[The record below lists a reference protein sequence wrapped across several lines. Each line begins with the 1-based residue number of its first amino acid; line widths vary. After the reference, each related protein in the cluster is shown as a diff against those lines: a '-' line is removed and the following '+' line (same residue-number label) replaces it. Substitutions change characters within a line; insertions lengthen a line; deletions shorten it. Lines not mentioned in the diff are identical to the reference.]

1 MNIKIRDLYEQRES
15 KITGLRVGDCVR
27 LPDGNEFRIVATGP
41 GHDTVSTI
49 NTRTWRSSKRAYRST
64 RGFVDDLLAQQVRD
78 LCLMDAEI
86 IEAAPRA

>member
-1 MNIKIRDLYEQRES
+1 MNIKIRDLYEKREP

-27 LPDGNEFRIVATGP
+27 RENGDEFRIVASGP

-49 NTRTWRSSKRAYRST
+49 HTRTWRSSQSTCRNT